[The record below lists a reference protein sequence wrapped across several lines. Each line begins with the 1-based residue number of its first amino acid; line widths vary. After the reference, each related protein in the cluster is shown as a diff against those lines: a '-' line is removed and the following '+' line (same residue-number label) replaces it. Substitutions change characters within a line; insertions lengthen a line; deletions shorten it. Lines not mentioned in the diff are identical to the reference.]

1 MNEKWMRPVELLE
14 IFLNFLTVFCVE
26 TALFSAFEPLGSAL
40 GEEGALGEGAA
51 AGYAAF
57 SAPSAAVQFL
67 LLTVPVCFWLVRIFA
82 SRFWLFI
89 LLHAVIFGAAVFGLG
104 ANDLQQAIFGV
115 ISGIYLIVS
124 LRSRLQEQREEEG
137 LMGPAAALT
146 AALAAIFLCA
156 YLGDGAACGRILNA
170 SLAYAF
176 FFFLDTYLRNLQ
188 RFVQF
193 NRASN
198 AHIPVRRMLAQGGG
212 LAAGSSLLAVLL
224 LALGVNQ
231 SFMDRAGELLKGF
244 LLWAVKGIL
253 RLIGAVLS
261 LFGSEGGEQ
270 EAVGQEAAVG
280 QLMLAEAKEQPVWL
294 EILYQVIQYLLLGA
308 AFLLLCFL
316 LYKAVSALVRRFY
329 EGKKER
335 QPEGEKT
342 QEIRESLRTER
353 RKKDRKGSLGLFGRT
368 PEEKIRRSFI
378 RAVQKQKRFRNPDG
392 RPGGAKGKDLWRKD
406 ARENLVRGK
415 TARELAF
422 LFPDQGQETFAR
434 LARLYEKA
442 RYGGADAAG
451 REKAACGAE
460 DVRQAEACRE
470 TLSGKQI

>member
-1 MNEKWMRPVELLE
+1 
-14 IFLNFLTVFCVE
+14 
-26 TALFSAFEPLGSAL
+26 
-40 GEEGALGEGAA
+40 
-51 AGYAAF
+51 
-57 SAPSAAVQFL
+57 
-67 LLTVPVCFWLVRIFA
+67 
-82 SRFWLFI
+82 
-89 LLHAVIFGAAVFGLG
+89 
-104 ANDLQQAIFGV
+104 
-115 ISGIYLIVS
+115 
-124 LRSRLQEQREEEG
+124 
-137 LMGPAAALT
+137 MGPAAALT

-270 EAVGQEAAVG
+270 EAVGQESAVG

-368 PEEKIRRSFI
+368 PEVKIRRSFI

-422 LFPDQGQETFAR
+422 LFPDQGQETFVR

>member
-104 ANDLQQAIFGV
+104 ANGLQQAIFGV

-231 SFMDRAGELLKGF
+231 SFMDRAGELLRGF

-342 QEIRESLRTER
+342 QEIRESLRTEGR
-353 RKKDRKGSLGLFGRT
+353 RTGRDPWGFLEERRRRRYAEASSVPFRSRNGSAIRTDVRAARRGRT
-368 PEEKIRRSFI
+368 FGERMP
-378 RAVQKQKRFRNPDG
+378 
-392 RPGGAKGKDLWRKD
+392 
-406 ARENLVRGK
+406 GK
-415 TARELAF
+415 TW
-422 LFPDQGQETFAR
+422 
-434 LARLYEKA
+434 
-442 RYGGADAAG
+442 
-451 REKAACGAE
+451 
-460 DVRQAEACRE
+460 
-470 TLSGKQI
+470 

>member
-14 IFLNFLTVFCVE
+14 ILLNFLTVFFAE

-40 GEEGALGEGAA
+40 EAEGAA
-51 AGYAAF
+51 AASAAF
-57 SAPSAAVQFL
+57 RAPSPAAQLLFL
-67 LLTVPVCFWLVRIFA
+67 VVPVCFWLIRILA
-82 SRFWLFI
+82 SRFWLFV
-89 LLHAVIFGAAVFGLG
+89 LLHAGVFLAAVFCLGTNGLS
-104 ANDLQQAIFGV
+104 QGV
-115 ISGIYLIVS
+115 FALLAGIYLLVS
-124 LRSRLQEQREEEG
+124 FRIRLQEQREEEG